1 MKKLFSIIFIIAV
14 IGGVYSAGSK
24 FGFPEKNSATVIQT
38 GIEAQI
44 NKIGEL
50 ASVEYK
56 YTNADLVKDSLKIKN
71 WNVPFTTKR
80 FIVRYTGI
88 IKAGYETSKIKAK
101 VGEGKIYITLPEA
114 KILSH
119 EIDEKS
125 LEVLDESKNIF
136 NPITIEDYNTFQIAQ
151 KKFTEEKAISDGL
164 FNEAENNIKEMIN
177 LAISSVKGID
187 DYEVVF
193 K

>member
-1 MKKLFSIIFIIAV
+1 MKKLFSIILIIAV

-24 FGFPEKNSATVIQT
+24 FGFPEKNGATVIQT

-88 IKAGYETSKIKAK
+88 IKAGYETSEIKAK
-101 VGEGKIYITLPEA
+101 VGEGKIYITLPKA

-136 NPITIEDYNTFQIAQ
+136 NPITIEDYNSFQITQ
-151 KKFTEEKAISDGL
+151 KEFTEEKAISDGL
-164 FNEAENNIKEMIN
+164 FNEAENNVKEMIN

>member
-1 MKKLFSIIFIIAV
+1 MMNRKTGLIFKCFLRIIIKTHFYLGVSVVSHIRINLKQFRFVFINC
-14 IGGVYSAGSK
+14 K
-24 FGFPEKNSATVIQT
+24 
-38 GIEAQI
+38 
-44 NKIGEL
+44 
-50 ASVEYK
+50 
-56 YTNADLVKDSLKIKN
+56 
-71 WNVPFTTKR
+71 
-80 FIVRYTGI
+80 RYTGI
-88 IKAGYETSKIKAK
+88 IKAGYETSEIKSK
-101 VGEGKIYITLPEA
+101 VGEGKIYITLPKA

-136 NPITIEDYNTFQIAQ
+136 NPITIEDYNSFQITQ
-151 KKFTEEKAISDGL
+151 KEFTEEKAISDGL
-164 FNEAENNIKEMIN
+164 FNEAENNVKEMIN